1 MKVSVLSLQEL
12 RRNIKQRQ
20 VADQVFMVF
29 ALFCLLTGLVVL
41 IALVFQMFFGA
52 LGYSFTETAELERSV
67 IGLVTQVDEQ
77 ADSPAKSQLAEL
89 IQVVREVKSQRTGE
103 ALLEI
108 KFTDQERQ
116 RFNEA
121 LLKVLPP
128 VNDFAQK
135 QSEAGFIDDDKERE
149 RVLQELDAS
158 SPAIK
163 QIYDTTRQVCAGRIE
178 RFFTG
183 AWLCIVPSKLTLRFL
198 SLPPSANHEQAGVLV
213 AIAGTSLVILVT
225 SVLAIPIGI
234 AAGVFLEE
242 YAPKNWFTGLIE
254 INITNLAGVPSIIYG
269 LLALGVFKYQLAF
282 GESILTAGCTLG
294 CLILPVIIVTTREAI
309 RAIPVGIREGAAAL
323 GASKWQVIWDHI
335 LPYSIGGILTGIIVG
350 LSRAIGETAPLITIG
365 ALTFITFLPISDDA
379 PFLSLKWI
387 WSPFT
392 VMPIQ
397 MFDWVQRPDR
407 GFQTNASAAGV
418 VLVVMTLLMN
428 GAAIYIRAYSRSRIK
443 W

>member
-198 SLPPSANHEQAGVLV
+198 RLPP
-213 AIAGTSLVILVT
+213 
-225 SVLAIPIGI
+225 
-234 AAGVFLEE
+234 
-242 YAPKNWFTGLIE
+242 
-254 INITNLAGVPSIIYG
+254 
-269 LLALGVFKYQLAF
+269 
-282 GESILTAGCTLG
+282 
-294 CLILPVIIVTTREAI
+294 LPTMSK
-309 RAIPVGIREGAAAL
+309 RACWWR
-323 GASKWQVIWDHI
+323 SQVH
-335 LPYSIGGILTGIIVG
+335 P
-350 LSRAIGETAPLITIG
+350 
-365 ALTFITFLPISDDA
+365 
-379 PFLSLKWI
+379 
-387 WSPFT
+387 
-392 VMPIQ
+392 
-397 MFDWVQRPDR
+397 
-407 GFQTNASAAGV
+407 
-418 VLVVMTLLMN
+418 
-428 GAAIYIRAYSRSRIK
+428 
-443 W
+443 